1 MEPVEIFLK
10 GIFMNEQISLQQ
22 INNFSKEY
30 NKDTANKIIE
40 NKITQNGIESACINQ
55 EVIKENP
62 PIFNIELPESK
73 RYHQKDS
80 HKCWIFAGINM
91 IKHNMA
97 ENLNIDSRNLAL
109 SDNYIAFFDKLEK
122 SNHTYENVIALENT
136 DLTYIRKENILRF
149 CASEGGYWQY
159 FVEILNKYGIV
170 PIEVMPNVKESINY
184 EKIDAIF
191 TEKVKKDVISL
202 LEGKKQKESLEKLR
216 EIKNQFLQENYNL
229 LAKILGEPKFNFD
242 YEYKDKN
249 NQIITYQNMTAFAFK
264 DKFLTLNLKDFI
276 SIGNLPMHN
285 KKYGKLYA
293 KKYLGNVHEKSKV
306 TFLNLPVE
314 DLKQLAIQQLKDK
327 IPVWLGIYHKK
338 FRDKKSGVLDVR
350 LYDYKEM
357 LDVTPLNK
365 KEALDTNDI
374 WLDHAMTF
382 CGVHVVNDK
391 PIRWKVEDSKGIQEK
406 VNGYYVMNDNYF
418 DEFVL
423 NVIIHK
429 KYLSAEQLSLLEQE
443 PIEIEIIDS
452 F

>member
-1 MEPVEIFLK
+1 MEIFLK

-55 EVIKENP
+55 DVIKENP

-216 EIKNQFLQENYNL
+216 EIKKQFLQENYNL

-249 NQIITYQNMTAFAFK
+249 NQIITYQNMTPIAFK

-429 KYLSAEQLSLLEQE
+429 KYLSAEQLLLLEQE